1 VVELAVAKL
10 VQPPPPLSEQ
20 LKEMLTL
27 KQLAGN
33 DAAVESL
40 KQELAALRST
50 IAASKPSAGIED
62 SLANFE
68 KFTTIVKSVAP
79 QVTGDDGFLKGLF
92 TSEVGK
98 VLGDAIAKAVQAQTA
113 PPPSAAAP
121 APAQVPTQ
129 APAQA
134 PAQAA
139 PQAAPQP
146 SPPPAVVEAVKAFRV
161 AQTPEVQAQRF
172 IDLVFAMW
180 MSGVE
185 HYRKLLAP
193 ALESLNKAEE
203 SVQALAPARRTALA
217 LLAEVR
223 PQLATPDFVDR
234 CLAALAMR
242 AGVDKLPDTLLKTA
256 GKWTVDYA
264 GNVLLLEQLGARP
277 VEEKPEAGVGA
288 GTESQALSASS
299 TAPVSNEAAAPAPSA
314 TEPAPAPS
322 PSPPFEVVELEPVR
336 AESEPVKSAPEPL
349 KLTQV
354 VEEKPGVTP
363 KGVPAVTAS
372 TLVA

>member
-1 VVELAVAKL
+1 
-10 VQPPPPLSEQ
+10 
-20 LKEMLTL
+20 
-27 KQLAGN
+27 
-33 DAAVESL
+33 
-40 KQELAALRST
+40 
-50 IAASKPSAGIED
+50 
-62 SLANFE
+62 
-68 KFTTIVKSVAP
+68 
-79 QVTGDDGFLKGLF
+79 VTGDDGFLKGLF

-98 VLGDAIAKAVQAQTA
+98 VLGDAIAKAVQAQPGGAST
-113 PPPSAAAP
+113 PAP
-121 APAQVPTQ
+121 APAQAGALPPPRAAAPASAQ
-129 APAQA
+129 PPAQA
-134 PAQAA
+134 PAS
-139 PQAAPQP
+139 PQ
-146 SPPPAVVEAVKAFRV
+146 PPPAVVEAVKAFRV

-180 MSGVE
+180 MSGVK
-185 HYRKLLAP
+185 HYRDLLAP

-203 SVQALAPARRTALA
+203 SVQALSPARRTALA

-288 GTESQALSASS
+288 GMASQASSSASP
-299 TAPVSNEAAAPAPSA
+299 APVSNEAAAAPTASA
-314 TEPAPAPS
+314 AEPAPAPS

-363 KGVPAVTAS
+363 KGVPAVAAS